1 MHDAKTELLAET
13 EQHQKLLIILVDIKC
28 FRSVKSVD
36 EPSAVTMDQD
46 LSMFITKIPRFQF
59 YLHNKLNTPQ
69 IEDRM
74 SLAVS
79 QYVIKR

>member
-1 MHDAKTELLAET
+1 MMRKRNFLLKRNNIKS
-13 EQHQKLLIILVDIKC
+13 QLLKILVDIKC

-59 YLHNKLNTPQ
+59 CLHNKLNTPQ

-74 SLAVS
+74 SLAIS

>member
-13 EQHQKLLIILVDIKC
+13 EQHQKLLKILVDIKC

-59 YLHNKLNTPQ
+59 CLHNKLNTSQ

-74 SLAVS
+74 SLAIS